1 VTAKV
6 IFFDAAGTLIE
17 PHDPVGA
24 TYARVA
30 RDYGI
35 DTDAAAMNASFR
47 RVFGNASPLAF
58 GPGRDAA
65 DLRAKE
71 YRWWRELVAASF
83 AGLGEFA
90 DFEAYF
96 RQLFA
101 FFADP
106 ANWRLD
112 KETSPTLIKLHAR
125 GFRMGLIS
133 NFDHRL
139 YRILAELGLSGYF
152 ETITISSEAG
162 FAKPSPEIFRIA
174 LRKYGSAPGEAIH
187 VGDSVE
193 MDAAGALGAGL
204 AAILLDPTAG
214 SRCRLEGRMA
224 RISALDA
231 VPEAI
236 DQLELQLALQ

>member
-17 PHDPVGA
+17 PRDPVGV
-24 TYARVA
+24 TYARIA

-35 DTDAAAMNASFR
+35 DTDATAMNAAFR
-47 RVFGNASPLAF
+47 RVFRNASPLAF
-58 GPGRDAA
+58 GPGRDPA
-65 DLRAKE
+65 DLRVME

-83 AGLGEFA
+83 AGLGEFTG
-90 DFEAYF
+90 FEGYF

-112 KETSPTLIKLHAR
+112 QETTPTLLKLHAR
-125 GFRMGLIS
+125 GFKIGLIS

-139 YRILAELGLSGYF
+139 YRILEELGLSGYF

-174 LRKYGSAPGEAIH
+174 LSKYSLDADEAIH
-187 VGDSVE
+187 VGDSAE
-193 MDAAGALGAGL
+193 MDATGALGAGL

-236 DQLELQLALQ
+236 DQLAFQPALP